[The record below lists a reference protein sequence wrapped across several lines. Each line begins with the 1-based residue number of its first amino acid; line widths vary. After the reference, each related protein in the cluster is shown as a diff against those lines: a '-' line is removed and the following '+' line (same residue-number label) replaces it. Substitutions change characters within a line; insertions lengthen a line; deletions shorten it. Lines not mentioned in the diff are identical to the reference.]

1 MKLILINCFLKS
13 DSNCSTVLYYLP
25 LRELQQGDK
34 VLYLLLE
41 IMLPQLQ
48 KKWHKFLDQVKINL
62 ISQLINDTLKVLQK
76 LITYF
81 NSTDISAFLYYEHQ
95 GFSCYFDFG
104 FEWFRFSHIIIW
116 LISIICLKLPNIFE

>member
-25 LRELQQGDK
+25 LIELQQGDK

-62 ISQLINDTLKVLQK
+62 ISQLINDTLRVLQK